1 MKAPDERLSNAD
13 IELRILHSA
22 ASCGSAAR
30 YIWPERVEAL
40 IKRGLLVV
48 RSEHSAELTATATG
62 RAFMSGVAS

>member
-1 MKAPDERLSNAD
+1 VSDPDERLSDAD
-13 IELRILHSA
+13 IEQRILHSA

-48 RSEHSAELTATATG
+48 RSEHSAELTDAG
-62 RAFMSGVAS
+62 RAAFLREAS